1 MTITTAPTLDLVTLA
16 ARRLNIARPVAA
28 EIAGRNVAT
37 CEAIVAHLSDEW
49 DAAPTGSCCKPIV
62 ENADHYPTA
71 CEHLRRLWDARNY
84 LALAK
89 AGAPTSGAYPCD
101 CGGSGKFYS
110 GGAIVNGSY
119 TGTVGEHF
127 RCAGK
132 GWQSEADRK
141 RNAYYDNH
149 VRRIYL

>member
-1 MTITTAPTLDLVTLA
+1 MTTTAPTLDLVDVA

-28 EIAGRNVAT
+28 EIAARNVAT

-49 DAAPTGSCCKPIV
+49 DAAPAGSCCKPNHTGD
-62 ENADHYPTA
+62 ETHFA
-71 CEHLRRLWDARNY
+71 CEHLRRLWDARSY
-84 LALAK
+84 LGLAK
-89 AGAPTSGAYPCD
+89 AGAPTSGAFPCT

-110 GGAIVNGSY
+110 GGAIVNGNY
-119 TGTVGEHF
+119 TGTIGDCF

-132 GWQSEADRK
+132 GWQSAVDRK